1 MVFSGFNWKKTENVT
16 RKHRKGIIMKRIF
29 KRGIV
34 IFTCLALMLG
44 AFASCTVQRAYQGAP
59 EGMRP
64 INEGDEGGILYVPI
78 AWSVDTSTGVP
89 TAYVSDKNRTM
100 ITLVTVAADKVP
112 EGGITAYFDSYR
124 ESFASTLKDF
134 KIIKENEE
142 ASDYTTR
149 MISTAGAYIYEY
161 SGSVTNIKCKF
172 KQAFFLHPENGTLFI
187 ITYSAIENVYEN
199 YLKTLTEA
207 YDNFRFVAEPIPMV
221 DKVQINLPS
230 TEGIDVPE
238 GYTLISNKFVDY
250 HFFVPNTWSPS
261 VNTGMSAAYASS
273 NKRTTVNVVAFNT
286 TFTSLDDYWA
296 GYEEDLKATFGEVTY
311 TGGETKYTASKL
323 GSVDARNYSYKI
335 TRNGIEYLYN
345 QHVVIYGGYVYTL
358 TFCCESTAY
367 ETYKADFDGML
378 ANFRFKA

>member
-1 MVFSGFNWKKTENVT
+1 
-16 RKHRKGIIMKRIF
+16 MKRIF
-29 KRGIV
+29 KKGLLAV
-34 IFTCLALMLG
+34 VCLAIMLG
-44 AFASCTVQRAYQGAP
+44 ALASCTVQRAYQGAP

-64 INEGDEGGILYVPI
+64 VNEGDEGGILYVPI

-100 ITLVTVAADKVP
+100 ITLMTVPADKVP
-112 EGGITAYFDSYR
+112 EGGIPAYFNSYR

-134 KIIKENEE
+134 KIIKETEE

-161 SGSVTNIKCKF
+161 SGKVTDIACKF

-187 ITYSAIENVYEN
+187 ITYSAIEDVYDS

-221 DKVQINLPS
+221 DKVQINLPG
-230 TEGIDVPE
+230 TEGIEVPE

-250 HFFVPNTWSPS
+250 HFFVPGNWSPS
-261 VNTGMSAAYASS
+261 VNTGMSAAYA
-273 NKRTTVNVVAFNT
+273 NADKRTTANVVAFNT
-286 TFTSLDDYWA
+286 TFMSIDDYWA
-296 GYEEDLKATFGEVTY
+296 GYEKDLKATFGEVTF

-323 GSVDARNYSYKI
+323 GDVDARKYSYKI
-335 TRNGIEYLYN
+335 TRGTTEYLYD
-345 QHVVIYGGYVYTL
+345 QQVVIYGGYVYML
-358 TFCCESTAY
+358 TFCCESSSY
-367 ETYKADFDGML
+367 DTYKSDFDGML

>member
-1 MVFSGFNWKKTENVT
+1 MVFSGFNWKKTKNVT

-100 ITLVTVAADKVP
+100 ITLLTVAADKVP

-134 KIIKENEE
+134 KIIKESDE

-199 YLKTLTEA
+199 YLKTLTEEEKQV
-207 YDNFRFVAEPIPMV
+207 YY
-221 DKVQINLPS
+221 QNLRS
-230 TEGIDVPE
+230 MI
-238 GYTLISNKFVDY
+238 
-250 HFFVPNTWSPS
+250 
-261 VNTGMSAAYASS
+261 AYASILP
-273 NKRTTVNVVAFNT
+273 REVPDTAGAEADAF
-286 TFTSLDDYWA
+286 YGA
-296 GYEEDLKATFGEVTY
+296 EDLREDV
-311 TGGETKYTASKL
+311 ASPCLSREKL
-323 GSVDARNYSYKI
+323 LEMAAEQEDGYFSVPCAVE
-335 TRNGIEYLYN
+335 G
-345 QHVVIYGGYVYTL
+345 
-358 TFCCESTAY
+358 
-367 ETYKADFDGML
+367 
-378 ANFRFKA
+378 